1 MHTRQ
6 AVRRGSRQAMRVVI
20 ITALLLSVASSAW
33 GDDTATFLLPAAST
47 GAQSGIDA
55 SGVVLVEQSH
65 TDGCS
70 ANDDCPPG
78 HYCAGPGCDDP
89 GECVLRPEMCYT
101 LYAPVCGCDGRTY
114 SNGCVAAA
122 HGIRVAADDP
132 CHEELVTFT
141 VDHTAFLPLVMTNG
155 EGPPPTATPT
165 ATFTPTPTAMPTAIP
180 TATITP
186 TPIPAGPQ
194 PPQRLSPSEGETLS
208 TISPDFVVDNQHL
221 DQPART
227 QVQVAADLVF
237 SLPDV
242 NFVTSAFR
250 GISTVILLYN
260 LQPGT
265 TYYWRVCSGYDSRA
279 WGPWSALWSFTTASE
294 GTLPDAPTLIE
305 PVNGSTVATLR
316 PTLRWSEV
324 AGADHYAVG
333 IGETADGITAFLT
346 GTTQFTPHS
355 DLEPGSAYRWF
366 VWARN
371 GYGWGPYSE
380 TWNFRTED

>member
-1 MHTRQ
+1 
-6 AVRRGSRQAMRVVI
+6 
-20 ITALLLSVASSAW
+20 
-33 GDDTATFLLPAAST
+33 
-47 GAQSGIDA
+47 
-55 SGVVLVEQSH
+55 
-65 TDGCS
+65 
-70 ANDDCPPG
+70 
-78 HYCAGPGCDDP
+78 
-89 GECVLRPEMCYT
+89 
-101 LYAPVCGCDGRTY
+101 
-114 SNGCVAAA
+114 
-122 HGIRVAADDP
+122 
-132 CHEELVTFT
+132 
-141 VDHTAFLPLVMTNG
+141 
-155 EGPPPTATPT
+155 
-165 ATFTPTPTAMPTAIP
+165 
-180 TATITP
+180 
-186 TPIPAGPQ
+186 
-194 PPQRLSPSEGETLS
+194 LSPSEGETLS

-242 NFVTSAFR
+242 NFVTSPFR

-265 TYYWRVCSGYDSRA
+265 TYYWRVCSGYDGSA

-294 GTLPDAPTLIE
+294 GMLPDAPTLIE
-305 PVNGSTVATLR
+305 PVDESTVATLR

-324 AGADHYAVG
+324 AGADRYAVG
-333 IGETADGITAFLT
+333 IGETADGIRAFLP